1 MSLKNIIK
9 KFLPEPVERLLRSYY
24 YDKEKFA
31 LKNADAVFS
40 VISHKNLW
48 LSEESLSGGGSTLQA
63 TQSIRTFLATFIE
76 ECAIKTMLDVPCGD
90 YNWMR
95 HVEKKCQYIG
105 GDIVPAIIEN
115 NQAQYSSANVQ
126 FRLID
131 ITKDALPQ
139 VDLIFCKDCFQ
150 HLSYQNIK
158 KALNNFKSSGSKWLL
173 TTSYPK
179 TIRNHD
185 IYDGDYHPLNLFK
198 KPFSLPKPIL
208 KVHELSKARDVESD
222 KTIYLFDLAAIPFYD

>member
-76 ECAIKTMLDVPCGD
+76 ECAIKTMLDVPLCFLSFLIKICGFPK
-90 YNWMR
+90 NPSL
-95 HVEKKCQYIG
+95 V
-105 GDIVPAIIEN
+105 A
-115 NQAQYSSANVQ
+115 
-126 FRLID
+126 
-131 ITKDALPQ
+131 ALRYRQ
-139 VDLIFCKDCFQ
+139 
-150 HLSYQNIK
+150 
-158 KALNNFKSSGSKWLL
+158 
-173 TTSYPK
+173 PK
-179 TIRNHD
+179 VFAH
-185 IYDGDYHPLNLFK
+185 F
-198 KPFSLPKPIL
+198 
-208 KVHELSKARDVESD
+208 
-222 KTIYLFDLAAIPFYD
+222 